1 MGRYCV
7 TVALF
12 LCAVTVQADSLYSAE
27 CALGRLYSDHK
38 ALTIGDVIH
47 ILVTESAS
55 ASQNMQDTTA
65 SSTDATVGP
74 GGGKLS
80 FLPLLKYTGDIQA
93 QAKGTTTRSDTLTAR
108 LAVTVVG
115 IAPNGNLLVE
125 GERRMTVH
133 KDYQVLKISGE
144 VRPRDIA
151 ADNTVPSYKVANVSL
166 SYTGSNPS
174 RPGSKCGFITRVLHW
189 LF

>member
-1 MGRYCV
+1 MARYWV
-7 TVALF
+7 LLLLLGLGVGAG
-12 LCAVTVQADSLYSAE
+12 ADSFYTPD
-27 CALGRLYSDHK
+27 CALARIFSDRK
-38 ALTIGDVIH
+38 AIAIGDVIH

-55 ASQNMQDTTA
+55 AAQNMQDTTA
-65 SSTDATVGP
+65 STAAAQVGP
-74 GGGKLS
+74 GGGKLN
-80 FLPLLKYTGDIQA
+80 FLPLWSYSGDVQA
-93 QAKGTTTRSDTLTAR
+93 QAKGATTRSDTLTAR

-115 IAPNGNLLVE
+115 LAPNGNLLVE

-151 ADNTVPSYKVANVSL
+151 ADNTVPSYKVANVTV
-166 SYTGSNPS
+166 SYTGSSPS
-174 RPGSKCGFITRVLHW
+174 RPGGKCGLLTRALHW